1 MIVLSKYKYLG
12 KLFFYLILLEQLIIQ
27 FGRIIFKNTLWSTFI
42 INLLSLKWLRIQK
55 IYIYNLNMDGK
66 FHASIIHNF
75 LQIQHFNFKIWHF
88 INIIIYG
95 THRIGFL
102 RLISTPWI
110 KMMKAIL
117 FSKRLQDQDHW
128 RF

>member
-27 FGRIIFKNTLWSTFI
+27 FGRIIFLNTLWSTFI

-66 FHASIIHNF
+66 FHASIIQNF